1 MQAVFDQI
9 ERVAETEATVLITGE
24 SGTGK
29 ELVAEAIHRRSQR
42 SHGPLSA
49 VNMAAV
55 PDTLVESEL
64 FGHVQGA
71 FTGAATDRTGRFE
84 GADGGTLFI
93 DEIGDLRL
101 TSQAKL
107 LRVLENRRITPVG
120 GDKSREVDV
129 RVVAATNKRLETMVA
144 DGRFREDLYYR
155 LNVVMIRL
163 PPLRERR
170 EDIPVLVRHFLGELC
185 ETYGRPMPDMDN
197 QLEEFLAQHDW
208 PGNVRQLRNSIE
220 SMMVLADSRPLTRD
234 DLPAMVRERQH
245 RPENLLDLPI
255 DMTLEE
261 LERAAIRQSLRRFDD
276 NRTRAARSLGIS
288 VRTLQRKLKKWGAEG
303 GNGSGPGQEGC
314 CAEARSPVAAS

>member
-1 MQAVFDQI
+1 
-9 ERVAETEATVLITGE
+9 
-24 SGTGK
+24 
-29 ELVAEAIHRRSQR
+29 LVAEAIHRRSQR

-71 FTGAATDRTGRFE
+71 FTGAATERTGRFE

-120 GDKSREVDV
+120 GDKSKEVDV

-170 EDIPVLVRHFLGELC
+170 ADIPVLVRHFLGELC

-234 DLPAMVRERQH
+234 DLPAMVRQRQH
-245 RPENLLDLPI
+245 RPENLLDIPI
-255 DMTLEE
+255 GMTLEE
-261 LERAAIRQSLRRFDD
+261 LQKAAIRQSLRRFDD

-288 VRTLQRKLKKWGAEG
+288 VRTLQRKLRKWGAEG
-303 GNGSGPGQEGC
+303 GNGSGSAQEGC
-314 CAEARSPVAAS
+314 CAEAGSPIAAL